1 MGRGLSH
8 PSGDTMRDITHGK
21 RSRDEGYETVLVFRR
36 RAVAIEPLRD
46 YAWHSGRYAS
56 HTIYGKWGLILM
68 SGVEMTLSF
77 FWVRLLLPEASDPL
91 ANVHLDE

>member
-46 YAWHSGRYAS
+46 YAWHSGR
-56 HTIYGKWGLILM
+56 
-68 SGVEMTLSF
+68 
-77 FWVRLLLPEASDPL
+77 
-91 ANVHLDE
+91 